1 MIFRTSFAWQTRPMT
16 TAKLT
21 YVNTPTLKLTP
32 NVELRS
38 LCQPCWL
45 AYFLIVLCHDFNHRK
60 LIFKR

>member
-1 MIFRTSFAWQTRPMT
+1 MMGVFAEFERVM
-16 TAKLT
+16 
-21 YVNTPTLKLTP
+21 KLTP